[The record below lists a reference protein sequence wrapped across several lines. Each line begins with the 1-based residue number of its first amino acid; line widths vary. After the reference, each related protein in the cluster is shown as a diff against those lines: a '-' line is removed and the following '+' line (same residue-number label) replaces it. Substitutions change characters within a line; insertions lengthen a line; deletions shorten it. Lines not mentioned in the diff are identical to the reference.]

1 MERNELRYMV
11 ELALDIMAIDPAI
24 HEAEVCASWCEQ
36 QVVDLQHDSERPD
49 EAAPLLQ
56 SAQVCGL
63 SVLLALTDGT
73 GRRVGF
79 GSDTDE
85 LSRDTIL
92 TALENAK
99 SSAVPDSRY
108 IALPQP
114 VSPPSPPPVLHDP
127 EVLTL
132 ADDAMMTLAG
142 EALEGALSTFKAAG
156 YVTRLRIG
164 GEVRSRKEHLV
175 VANTHGLLAEE
186 TSTSLLASLYAH
198 LTYEQSRGNGSH
210 SATHVQGFSPADA
223 GVAAAQHALQAR
235 GGMTLTGGSYPVV
248 FGPQAVA
255 DLLQDLL
262 LPMLSLDTITAGT
275 NPFASRLGQ
284 QIASPLL
291 TLADEGRL
299 LGLIGSHAI
308 TGEGLPTGT
317 TSLID
322 QGRLVGFLA
331 DTYHAQTLGSR
342 PGLMVPR
349 NGMRYATDG
358 RSFATRP
365 GIFPTNVTFAS
376 PDAMSL
382 EALLAP
388 IDAGIYV
395 GGLWYTTPRGG
406 LLTGDFTS
414 TVIGPSFHIRQG
426 KLAAPLQPGTLRL
439 QENIVEV
446 LQRLT
451 GLSTTRHPVVLATRQ
466 SVVLAPEL
474 RCSQAHFVA

>member
-11 ELALDIMAIDPAI
+11 ELALDIMAIDPAMR
-24 HEAEVCASWCEQ
+24 EAEVCASWCEQ
-36 QVVDLQHDSERPD
+36 QVVGIQHDSERPD

-56 SAQVCGL
+56 STQVCGL
-63 SVLLALTDGT
+63 SVLFVLTDGT
-73 GRRVGF
+73 GHRVGF

-85 LSRDTIL
+85 LSRDSIL
-92 TALENAK
+92 TALESAK
-99 SSAVPDSRY
+99 SNAVPDPRY
-108 IALPQP
+108 ISLPQP
-114 VSPPSPPPVLHDP
+114 VSPLSPAPVLYDP
-127 EVLTL
+127 EVFTL

-142 EALEGALSTFKAAG
+142 EALEGVLLTFKAAG
-156 YVTRLRIG
+156 YVTRLRVG

-186 TSTSLLASLYAH
+186 TSTALLASLYAH
-198 LTYEQSRGNGSH
+198 LTYEQSRGHGSH
-210 SATHVQGFSPADA
+210 SATHVYGFSPADA
-223 GVAAAQHALQAR
+223 GVAAAQHALRAR
-235 GGMTLTGGSYPVV
+235 GGITLTGGNYPVV

-255 DLLQDLL
+255 DLLQDLV

-275 NPFASRLGQ
+275 NPFATRLGQ

-291 TLADEGRL
+291 TVADEGRL
-299 LGLIGSHAI
+299 PGLLGSHAI

-331 DTYHAQTLGSR
+331 DTYHAQALASGL
-342 PGLMVPR
+342 GLMTPR

-358 RSFATRP
+358 RGFATRP

-395 GGLWYTTPRGG
+395 GGLWYTTPQGG
-406 LLTGDFTS
+406 LHTGDFTG
-414 TVIGPSFHIRQG
+414 TVIGPSFHIRHG

-439 QENIVEV
+439 QDNVAEL

-451 GLSTTRHPVVLATRQ
+451 GLSTTRHPIVLATRQ

-474 RCSQAHFVA
+474 RCSHAHFVT